1 MISGVVNVGNSALE
15 LLEIVAALRNSGA
28 VRINVNP
35 LTYHFAEES
44 ANVRA
49 LRERLKRLA

>member
-1 MISGVVNVGNSALE
+1 MRTAPE
-15 LLEIVAALRNSGA
+15 LLEIVATLRNCGA

-44 ANVRA
+44 VNVRA